1 MVIKSKL
8 ERPLAVP
15 GRFVVS
21 GVAQGWRVEN
31 ILAFFYDRGNIPGQT
46 SHTDFRAIGY
56 HNPFL
61 LEE

>member
-8 ERPLAVP
+8 EGPLPVP

-31 ILAFFYDRGNIPGQT
+31 ILAFFYGRDNIPSQT
-46 SHTDFRAIGY
+46 RHTDFRAIGY
-56 HNPFL
+56 HNSFL
-61 LEE
+61 LEG